1 MAETNQ
7 ISLSH
12 AEWSLMDYLWDHAPC
27 TGRDAAKYCEEHNG
41 WSRTTTLTILRR
53 VVDKGVVA
61 CDESKKRNTYSPII
75 HREDAM
81 MQETNSFLQRVYK
94 GSVSMMLSAMTKKQE
109 LSRDEIEEL
118 REILRAAES
127 EVSK

>member
-1 MAETNQ
+1 MPDKHP

-61 CDESKKRNTYSPII
+61 CDESQKRNIYTPTVN
-75 HREDAM
+75 REDAM
-81 MQETNSFLQRVYK
+81 MQETTSFLQRVYK
-94 GSVSMMLSAMTKKQE
+94 GSVSLMLSALTKKQE
-109 LSRDEIEEL
+109 LSLDEIEEL
-118 REILRAAES
+118 RAILRDTES
-127 EVSK
+127 EASK